1 MRLKTLAEF
10 ARENNVSLPI
20 AEKEWHTAKEIVAR
34 EHPRLDPRDTTYWAL
49 VRNLTFLK
57 IKELSKK

>member
-34 EHPRLDPRDTTYWAL
+34 EHPRLDPRDTTY
-49 VRNLTFLK
+49 
-57 IKELSKK
+57 